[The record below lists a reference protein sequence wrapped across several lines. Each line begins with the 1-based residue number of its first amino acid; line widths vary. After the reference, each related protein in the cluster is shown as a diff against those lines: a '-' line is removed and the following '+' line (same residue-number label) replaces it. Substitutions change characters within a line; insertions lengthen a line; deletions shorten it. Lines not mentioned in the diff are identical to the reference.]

1 MPRKVAHKVSD
12 HSDGV
17 RVVLWRK
24 WAFHIAF
31 YIINFLEGIFIFKP
45 CIINKLKHA
54 ILNIQTRVTLM
65 SPLIQPSIIRVPH
78 FGPPTSDGQD
88 SEAFILL

>member
-12 HSDGV
+12 HSDAG

-45 CIINKLKHA
+45 FLHFPFIN
-54 ILNIQTRVTLM
+54 
-65 SPLIQPSIIRVPH
+65 
-78 FGPPTSDGQD
+78 
-88 SEAFILL
+88 

>member
-12 HSDGV
+12 HSDGG

-45 CIINKLKHA
+45 CILYPFKRQLYPSNVIIHQIFNKIKMVRFLSV
-54 ILNIQTRVTLM
+54 N
-65 SPLIQPSIIRVPH
+65 
-78 FGPPTSDGQD
+78 
-88 SEAFILL
+88 

>member
-12 HSDGV
+12 HSDAV

-31 YIINFLEGIFIFKP
+31 YVFNF
-45 CIINKLKHA
+45 
-54 ILNIQTRVTLM
+54 
-65 SPLIQPSIIRVPH
+65 
-78 FGPPTSDGQD
+78 
-88 SEAFILL
+88 